1 MVNLY
6 NKPEYFKQFNNV
18 NTLNREEIL
27 ENKDKIFNVAMY
39 RAQKYINRAY
49 SGFDNET
56 KKEALQSIAEDINKG
71 ILRYTEK
78 SRETPLWAFIMKT
91 VKEKAKFYIS
101 KYSGNEFEASSDTK
115 RTARKVIEYQEANG
129 LSVKDTMLHFNIKRE
144 STYYGYLRL
153 CGKHLSL
160 DAADDEKKA
169 LYEKVTAKKLPNPQ
183 KSYDIKTVDDKDI
196 LEGFSCEEVNIIKM
210 YKMVMENDERK
221 KAWKRETIK
230 DCKRYGITASRTA
243 EVIKKYNAA
252 VEEKYKKPNQGKGQ

>member
-18 NTLNREEIL
+18 NTLNREEVL

-129 LSVKDTMLHFNIKRE
+129 LSVKDLMQPMMRKRHY
-144 STYYGYLRL
+144 T
-153 CGKHLSL
+153 
-160 DAADDEKKA
+160 KKSQ
-169 LYEKVTAKKLPNPQ
+169 Q
-183 KSYDIKTVDDKDI
+183 KSCQIHKNLT
-196 LEGFSCEEVNIIKM
+196 
-210 YKMVMENDERK
+210 
-221 KAWKRETIK
+221 T
-230 DCKRYGITASRTA
+230 
-243 EVIKKYNAA
+243 
-252 VEEKYKKPNQGKGQ
+252 

>member
-1 MVNLY
+1 
-6 NKPEYFKQFNNV
+6 
-18 NTLNREEIL
+18 
-27 ENKDKIFNVAMY
+27 
-39 RAQKYINRAY
+39 
-49 SGFDNET
+49 
-56 KKEALQSIAEDINKG
+56 
-71 ILRYTEK
+71 
-78 SRETPLWAFIMKT
+78 MKT

-115 RTARKVIEYQEANG
+115 STARKVIEYQEANG

-252 VEEKYKKPNQGKGQ
+252 VEEKYKKPKQGKGQ

>member
-27 ENKDKIFNVAMY
+27 ASKDKIFNVAMY
-39 RAQKYINRAY
+39 RAQKYINSAY

-56 KKEALQSIAEDINKG
+56 KKEALQSIAEDIDKN

-78 SRETPLWAFIMKT
+78 SRETPLWAFIMKI
-91 VKEKAKFYIS
+91 VKEKAKLYIS
-101 KYSGNEFEASSDTK
+101 EYSGNEFQASSDTK

-169 LYEKVTAKKLPNPQ
+169 LYEKVTAEKLPNPP
-183 KSYDIKTVDDKDI
+183 KSYTMEIVDDKDI

-210 YKMVMENDERK
+210 YKMVMEDDERK
-221 KAWKRETIK
+221 KSMEA
-230 DCKRYGITASRTA
+230 
-243 EVIKKYNAA
+243 
-252 VEEKYKKPNQGKGQ
+252 